1 MSLRGC
7 KVAVLAERQYE
18 DLELWYPRLRLQ
30 EEHAE
35 VLVAGPG
42 EGTYPSKHGYPVE
55 TDVDIAD
62 LSAEELHGIVVP
74 GGWAPDYLRR
84 SAALLDLVTALDTRG
99 AVVAAI
105 CHGGW
110 VLASAGIL
118 RDRKV
123 TSVGA
128 IRDDLRNAGARWHD
142 EPVVVDNNL
151 ITSRTPS
158 DLPVFLPAV
167 ISGLEESVHA
177 GSSDRTEVEGELI
190 SVRLKTETL
199 QYMMQMLNLIPSM
212 KAYRGEEEFD
222 PRIHDALTVVR
233 DFAYG
238 SNPKGSLEAE
248 PVVVVDAVP
257 EDDGY
262 IVRGNTR
269 LYSVLKYAGIPG
281 LSRPRP

>member
-35 VLVAGPG
+35 VVVAGPG
-42 EGTYPSKHGYPVE
+42 EGTYLSKHGYPVE
-55 TDVDIAD
+55 TDADIGD
-62 LSAEELHGIVVP
+62 LSAEELHGLVVP

-118 RDRKV
+118 RDRNV

-128 IRDDLRNAGARWHD
+128 IRDDLRNAGARWQD

-167 ISGLEESVHA
+167 ISGLEESMHA
-177 GSSDRTEVEGELI
+177 GSNDRTEVEGELI
-190 SVRLKTETL
+190 SVHLKTETL
-199 QYMMQMLNLIPSM
+199 QHMMQMLNRIPSM
-212 KAYRGEEEFD
+212 KAYSGEGEFD

-233 DFAYG
+233 DFASG

-248 PVVVVDAVP
+248 PVAVVDAVP

-262 IVRGNTR
+262 TVRGNTR
-269 LYSVLKYAGIPG
+269 LYSVLKYAGVPG
-281 LSRPRP
+281 LSRPHP